1 MGLLDELGV
10 EGSLPSINI
19 TGFLSSTWIYVIIV
33 LIIGFIAI
41 VAISIL
47 LFVKTYNKRIILFEN
62 ISGQGYQ
69 PVLKTRARIVK
80 LGVGG
85 EELLRTFKGKHFVS
99 AYGRKMGK
107 NIYWYAKGQ
116 DGYWYNILL
125 GDLDAKQAIL
135 DIEPID
141 RDVRMFHVAIDRLS
155 HQTYGKQSFLEKYAV
170 HLLLFAFLVI
180 LILGMWFIVGKIGDA
195 TAPLAK
201 SAENAVKIQEAND
214 KTLAKLDSLIRAI
227 GYIPEKIE
235 TGGSGLVPADESGL
249 VPAG

>member
-1 MGLLDELGV
+1 MGILNELGV
-10 EGSLPSINI
+10 EGTLPSINI
-19 TGFLSSTWIYVIIV
+19 TGFLSNTWIYVIIV
-33 LIIGFIAI
+33 AIIGFIAI
-41 VAISIL
+41 IAIGTIL
-47 LFVKTYNKRIILFEN
+47 FLKTYNKRIILFEN

-80 LGVGG
+80 LGIGG
-85 EELLRTFKGKHFVS
+85 EELLKTFAGGHYVS

-155 HQTYGKQSFLEKYAV
+155 HQTYNKESWIEKHSV
-170 HLLLFAFLVI
+170 HLLLFVFLVV

-195 TAPLAK
+195 TLPLAQ
-201 SAENAVKIQEAND
+201 SADIALKIQEANYE
-214 KTLAKLDSLIRAI
+214 AIGKLDSLIRAL

-235 TGGSGLVPADESGL
+235 TGGSGLVPAG
-249 VPAG
+249 